1 MWDTY
6 PAQDFILIK
15 NILKKMGAI
24 KNAIFENVTA
34 QIGGHALPKISQ
46 QLIFN
51 ILFE

>member
-1 MWDTY
+1 MGHLSSLGFHPY
-6 PAQDFILIK
+6 QKYIE
-15 NILKKMGAI
+15 KMGAI

-34 QIGGHALPKISQ
+34 QIGGHALPKICQ